1 LNRSTRQ
8 LLLWWLLFT
17 CLLGSA
23 GGFAAKSSSALAP
36 APEEAQPGGESKRE
50 LVFKVI
56 NFVLLVGALGYLLR
70 KPLANF
76 FLERSTSIR
85 KSLEDGR
92 KALEASQVRLRE
104 VEKKLARLEE
114 DIGAFKES
122 SRREMET
129 ERDRLRQATAAEA
142 EKILESAQARVEA
155 ATRAGILE
163 LRQYAA
169 QQALGLAEEL
179 IRERLGDSGRQRLV
193 SRFVEELAEP

>member
-1 LNRSTRQ
+1 MNPSTRR
-8 LLLWWLLFT
+8 LLLWGLLFT
-17 CLLGSA
+17 CLLGPS

-76 FLERSTSIR
+76 FLERSTSIHKR
-85 KSLEDGR
+85 LEDGR

-114 DIGAFKES
+114 DIGAFKEL
-122 SRREMET
+122 SRREMEA
-129 ERDRLRQATAAEA
+129 ERERLRQATAVEA
-142 EKILESAQARVEA
+142 EKILESAQARVDA
-155 ATRAGILE
+155 AIRAGILE

-179 IRERLGDSGRQRLV
+179 IRERLDDSGRQRLV
-193 SRFVEELAEP
+193 SRFVEELADH